1 MTSATESTTLPANQ
15 QPLTYKQWALN
26 IFLAGLP
33 LIGIILLLVWGLGN
47 DGNIHR
53 KSWAKGMLLIYAIVI
68 VLRVLFFIRFGSIFA
83 MAAASGMQ

>member
-1 MTSATESTTLPANQ
+1 MTPASESTTLPLNQ

-53 KSWAKGMLLIYAIVI
+53 KSWAKGMLLIYVI
-68 VLRVLFFIRFGSIFA
+68 VTLLGILFFILFGSLFA